1 MTLKPGYQ
9 RTDIPLSRSGE
20 MLEVDG
26 WAFSNTP
33 QEATV
38 EALKGVIDWD
48 RARGVEVSDAAITE
62 PGTLVGCHSSQGY
75 EMRVP
80 GGGTVSTSG
89 LTWVGVHS
97 AHRRRGILTDMIDDH
112 FTRAL
117 ARGEVVSTLF
127 AAETAIY
134 QRFGYG
140 LACPNYRMSA
150 GRALA
155 LREVPDSDDLRID
168 LENADAEKHGPIIR
182 ELLARSTR
190 PGTHAT
196 VSDVLI
202 QDLFLDPELWRDGA
216 ERLRFACVRDANGP
230 RAFATFVRKGSWE
243 GGEPSGEMTIWTWL
257 ALDAAAERRLF
268 SVITDLDLLSKVKAR
283 NIALDAPLV
292 MLLEDVRG
300 AHLMLQDNLWVRILD
315 LPKALAARSFAA
327 DADVTIEVFDKQLE
341 ANNGLWRLRIA
352 GGTAHATKEQSASV
366 MPDVS
371 ISMQDLSAAYL
382 GGVTFNALA
391 SAELIGGEAD
401 AIAALSA
408 AFAGTQMPVSA
419 LAF

>member
-1 MTLKPGYQ
+1 MTLKSGYQ
-9 RTDIPLSRSGE
+9 RIDIPLARSEE

-33 QEATV
+33 QEATI
-38 EALKGVIDWD
+38 ENLQGVIDWD
-48 RARGVEVSDAAITE
+48 RARGVEVTDAGIAE
-62 PGTLVGCHSSQGY
+62 PGTLVACHSSHGY

-80 GGGTVSTSG
+80 GGGTVTTSG

-97 AHRRRGILTDMIDDH
+97 AHRRRGILTEMIDDH

-150 GRALA
+150 GRAPG

-168 LENADAEKHGPIIR
+168 LENADVDKHGPIIR
-182 ELLARSTR
+182 ELLARNTR

-196 VSDVLI
+196 ASDVQI
-202 QDLFLDPELWRDGA
+202 RDLFLDPELWRDGA

-243 GGEPSGEMTIWTWL
+243 GGEPGGEMTVWTWL

-268 SVITDLDLLSKVKAR
+268 SVIMDLDLLSKVKAR
-283 NIALDAPLV
+283 NIALDSPLV
-292 MLLEDVRG
+292 MLFDDIRG
-300 AHLMLQDNLWVRILD
+300 AHLTLQDNLWVRILD
-315 LPKALAARSFAA
+315 LPKALAARAYAA

-352 GGTAHATKEQSASV
+352 GGTAHASKETSASV

-371 ISMQDLSAAYL
+371 ISMQDLSATYL
-382 GGVTFNALA
+382 GGVTFHQLA
-391 SAELIGGEAD
+391 NAELIGGDAE

-408 AFAGTQMPVSA
+408 AFAGTQLPVSA
-419 LAF
+419 IAF

>member
-352 GGTAHATKEQSASV
+352 GGTAHATKEPSASV

>member
-292 MLLEDVRG
+292 MLLETSDTAV
-300 AHLMLQDNLWVRILD
+300 AKV
-315 LPKALAARSFAA
+315 
-327 DADVTIEVFDKQLE
+327 VC
-341 ANNGLWRLRIA
+341 A
-352 GGTAHATKEQSASV
+352 GSDRQASSASRIV
-366 MPDVS
+366 R
-371 ISMQDLSAAYL
+371 L
-382 GGVTFNALA
+382 
-391 SAELIGGEAD
+391 
-401 AIAALSA
+401 
-408 AFAGTQMPVSA
+408 
-419 LAF
+419 